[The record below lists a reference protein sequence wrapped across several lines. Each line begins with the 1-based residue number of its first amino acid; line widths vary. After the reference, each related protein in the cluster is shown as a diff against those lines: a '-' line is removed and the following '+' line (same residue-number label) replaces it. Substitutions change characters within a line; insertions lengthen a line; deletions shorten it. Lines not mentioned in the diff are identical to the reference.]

1 MINMAEE
8 RIYNIPIRKEF
19 LKAPKYKRAKKAIS
33 AVKKFLMKH
42 MKSEN
47 IKLGNQLNQ
56 EIWKNGIR
64 NPPHHVKVTAKKDDD
79 VVTAELL
86 GTETIESK
94 VEDKKATKPT
104 KKEEK
109 KAAPVEKV
117 KEANEKVEKKVSEE
131 KTSNKKEVDTKPD
144 VKETSKTDSDK
155 KSE

>member
-1 MINMAEE
+1 MAEE

-33 AVKKFLMKH
+33 AVKQFLIKH
-42 MKSEN
+42 MKSKN
-47 IKLGNQLNQ
+47 IKLGNKLNQ

-64 NPPHHVKVTAKKDDD
+64 NPPHHIKVTAKKDDD
-79 VVTAELL
+79 IVTAELL

-94 VEDKKATKPT
+94 VEDKKTTKPT

-109 KAAPVEKV
+109 VKTASVEKI
-117 KEANEKVEKKVSEE
+117 NEKVEE
-131 KTSNKKEVDTKPD
+131 KTFDKKEEPKKEVDTKTG
-144 VKETSKTDSDK
+144 VKETPKTDSDK